1 MMELILFHCLCVF
14 FDVDIMIKNSYNSK
28 CFNYNYSFLSKEQ
41 YHGDI
46 SLSVNGKS
54 YGFSKKSIGEIEDVR
69 ADFRAAEGA
78 GLFKKS

>member
-1 MMELILFHCLCVF
+1 MELILFYYLCDF
-14 FDVDIMIKNSYNSK
+14 FVVDITIENSYNSK
-28 CFNYNYSFLSKEQ
+28 YLNYNYFWTKEQ

-54 YGFSKKSIGEIEDVR
+54 YGFPEKGIREIENVR

-78 GLFKKS
+78 GLFKRA